1 MKKTLLLLLL
11 TLTVTLAFAEGGLT
25 IHGKIRCVK
34 PTQITLSPLGGE
46 PLLQTELKGAGE
58 FSMGPLDIQPDV
70 YELRIGDFKS
80 YYYLENGELK
90 INGFFDERDF
100 SKNRLTVVG
109 AERSEELKQW
119 IPDKSDPLKK
129 YVTFD
134 PAMSQ
139 KLTPVQCAAVAYFS
153 DLGEYAPNAEV
164 YALLSKKEQKT
175 GVGKWLR
182 ARMEETA
189 HIALGT
195 VVQNL
200 PFVDSTGREWT
211 FKDLR
216 GKHVVIDFW
225 ASWCGPCRREMQ
237 SLRPIYEEMK
247 DKGVTFVSVSMDDD
261 RDAWMKMVRE
271 EKLPWLMLW
280 NEGGFSYKQEALNE
294 VQQAYGFFQLP
305 FIMLIDKDG
314 RIASRH
320 LRGEAVKEAIL
331 KLIEN
336 K

>member
-1 MKKTLLLLLL
+1 MKKSLLLLLL
-11 TLTVTLAFAEGGLT
+11 VLAFGPAFADGALT
-25 IHGKIRCVK
+25 IRGKIRCVK
-34 PTQITLSPLGGE
+34 PTQITLSTLQGKR
-46 PLLQTELKGAGE
+46 LLQAELKGSGE
-58 FSMGPLDIQPDV
+58 FFMGPLDIQPDV
-70 YELRIGDFKS
+70 YEVGIGDFKS
-80 YYYLENGELK
+80 YYYLENGEVR

-109 AERSEELKQW
+109 AERTEELKQW
-119 IPDKSDPLKK
+119 IPDKSDPMKK
-129 YVTFD
+129 YRTFD

-153 DLGEYAPNAEV
+153 DLGEYDPNAEV
-164 YALLSKKEQKT
+164 YALLSKKERQT
-175 GVGKWLR
+175 GVGKWLER
-182 ARMEETA
+182 RMEETA
-189 HIALGT
+189 HIALGA
-195 VVQNL
+195 VAQNL

-211 FKDLR
+211 FKNLR

-247 DKGVTFVSVSMDDD
+247 DRGVTFVSVSMDDD

-280 NEGGFSYKQEALNE
+280 NEGGFSYKQDALNE

-314 RIASRH
+314 RIVSRH